1 MAAISVEDYEALK
14 DRLAQRERELLL
26 ERLLVEKLKLEIARL
41 RRDKFGASSERLEH
55 IEQLE
60 LLVED
65 LETRCSALPDG
76 EAQNRAPSAP
86 AHHPPARKSLPPH
99 LPRETVRHEPGC
111 SCSECGVELRYVGED
126 VAEVLELV
134 PQRFKVVRHVRPK
147 YSCPRCQTLV
157 QMPAPSRPIARG
169 LAGVNLLAH
178 VLVSKF
184 ADHLPLY
191 RQSEIYARE
200 GVELERSTLADWVGS
215 ASRLLEPLMDALQ
228 QYVLS
233 AEKLHADD
241 TPVAVLAPGK
251 GRTKTGRLWAYVR
264 DERPMGS
271 QAPPAV
277 WFQYSPDRKG
287 ERPQGHLK
295 RFNGVLQADGYAGF
309 EALYEQGRV
318 VEAACWAHA
327 RRKFFD
333 LHQATNSPQAHE
345 ALRRIGELYEVER
358 HIRGRPPEER
368 WRVRQEHAV
377 PKLQALR
384 GWLDGVLAGTSSK
397 SELARA
403 IRYSLGRWPALVRY
417 AQDGRVE
424 IDNNAA
430 EREIRAVALGRKNW
444 LFAGSDAG
452 GERAA
457 TLYSLIGTAKL
468 NGLDP
473 QAYLAHV
480 LEHIGEH
487 RVDRVAELL
496 PWNVASLLDRGA
508 VEELQAA

>member
-1 MAAISVEDYEALK
+1 M
-14 DRLAQRERELLL
+14 LL
-26 ERLLVEKLKLEIARL
+26 ERLLVEKLKLEVARL
-41 RRDKFGASSERLEH
+41 KRDKFGASSERLEH

-76 EAQNRAPSAP
+76 EAQNTAASTP
-86 AHHPPARKSLPPH
+86 AHHPPARKPLPPH
-99 LPRETVRHEPGC
+99 LPRETVRHEPAC
-111 SCSECGVELRYVGED
+111 NCSECGGKLRYVGED

-134 PQRFKVVRHVRPK
+134 RQRFKVVRHVRPK
-147 YSCPRCQTLV
+147 YSCPRCQTLI

-169 LAGVNLLAH
+169 LAGSNLLAH

-191 RQSEIYARE
+191 RQSELYARE
-200 GVELERSTLADWVGS
+200 GVELERSTLADWVGG

-287 ERPQGHLK
+287 ERPQEHLK
-295 RFNGVLQADGYAGF
+295 RFTGILQADGYTGF

-327 RRKFFD
+327 RRKFFE
-333 LHQATNSPQAHE
+333 LNQATKSPQAHE
-345 ALRRIGELYEVER
+345 ALQRIAELYEIER
-358 HIRGRPPEER
+358 HVRGRPPDER
-368 WRVRQEHAV
+368 WRVRQDQAV

-384 GWLDGVLAGTSSK
+384 RWMDSVLAATSSK

-417 AQDGRVE
+417 AEDGRVE

-452 GERAA
+452 GERSA
-457 TLYSLIGTAKL
+457 TFYCLIGTAKL

-487 RVDRVAELL
+487 RVDRVDRVADLL
-496 PWNVASLLDRGA
+496 PWNVVSRLIRGGT
-508 VEELQAA
+508 EELQAA